1 MVNYEVIVPNPKA
14 GSAITLPAGMG
25 LDVLW
30 VRFRSGTS
38 AAPVVQEA
46 DRTFHIVLD
55 VGT

>member
-1 MVNYEVIVPNPKA
+1 MIVPNPKA

-30 VRFRSGTS
+30 VKVRSGTA
-38 AAPVVQEA
+38 AAPVAQEA
-46 DRTFHIVLD
+46 DRTFQIVLD

>member
-1 MVNYEVIVPNPKA
+1 MVNYEVTVPNPKA

-30 VRFRSGTS
+30 VRVRSGTS

-46 DRTFHIVLD
+46 DRTFQIVLD